1 MQMNAVVN
9 KNCLKQGSWLARHWS
24 DRLYERMS
32 KGCNS
37 LHSLCLWCCYLERT
51 STINWINAPPPTR
64 LSLGVAQAVLTNNRP
79 TDTNKN
85 IAKKLYN
92 KPGE

>member
-1 MQMNAVVN
+1 LD
-9 KNCLKQGSWLARHWS
+9 KR
-24 DRLYERMS
+24 
-32 KGCNS
+32 
-37 LHSLCLWCCYLERT
+37 
-51 STINWINAPPPTR
+51 PPPTR